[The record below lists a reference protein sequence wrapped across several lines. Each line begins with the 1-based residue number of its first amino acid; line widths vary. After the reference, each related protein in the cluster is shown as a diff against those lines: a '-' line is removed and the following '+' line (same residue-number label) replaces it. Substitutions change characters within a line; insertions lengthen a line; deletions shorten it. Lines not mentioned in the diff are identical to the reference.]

1 MKFLIGLLLG
11 IAIAAGVTFYLNKA
25 PNPFVDNGITNASGA
40 ASVTKNMNASA
51 PLILAPGT
59 KMATASS
66 APVAENNKP
75 EASNPNYDFYDVLQG
90 KKGLN
95 NSQSQATTSPTPQP
109 TPIAKKV
116 ISSKPVAN
124 TKPNNVA
131 VAQLLDGDS
140 SDNSQTNNKNS
151 SYILQAGA
159 FLNPDSA
166 NDLKAHIALLGF
178 SAKITTR
185 TENGKQINKVILG
198 PFSSQQEAQSVK
210 NSLQQQSISVTIVN
224 LNQ

>member
-40 ASVTKNMNASA
+40 AAVTKNMNASS

-95 NSQSQATTSPTPQP
+95 NSQSQATATPQP
-109 TPIAKKV
+109 TPIVKKV
-116 ISSKPVAN
+116 ISSKPIAN

-131 VAQLLDGDS
+131 VAQLLD
-140 SDNSQTNNKNS
+140 DNSNDNSQQTNNKNS

>member
-1 MKFLIGLLLG
+1 MKFFIGLLFG

-25 PNPFVDNGITNASGA
+25 PNPFVENGITNSSEPLVKIKG
-40 ASVTKNMNASA
+40 MNASA

-59 KMATASS
+59 KMAEASS
-66 APVAENNKP
+66 APVANKP

-95 NSQSQATTSPTPQP
+95 NSQVQANTTPTPQP
-109 TPIAKKV
+109 TVAVVKKV
-116 ISSKPVAN
+116 NASKPVSQPKQTN
-124 TKPNNVA
+124 TA
-131 VAQLLDGDS
+131 VTQLLDNDTSNDS
-140 SDNSQTNNKNS
+140 PAPAKSS

-198 PFSSQQEAQSVK
+198 PFNSLQEAQSVK
-210 NSLQQQSISVTIVN
+210 SNLQQQSISVTIVN
-224 LNQ
+224 INQ